1 MTMDCRLAQEQ
12 ILECLDAAV
21 WPVEV
26 RAHVSQCEA
35 CAAFLR
41 VQTSVDR
48 RLTTAL
54 AAPRLSTAFRPALRR
69 KMIAERPSWLR
80 DTLPDILHFTGWS
93 VATAAGAVLLTIDPA
108 FVLVAGASAA
118 LSSYVLLTLI
128 RSSLEEL

>member
-1 MTMDCRLAQEQ
+1 MTMDCRTAQEQ

-21 WPVEV
+21 WPVEM

-48 RLTTAL
+48 RLTAAL

-69 KMIAERPSWLR
+69 RMITERPSWLR
-80 DTLPDILHFTGWS
+80 ETLPDILHFTGWS
-93 VATAAGAVLLTIDPA
+93 VATAACAALLTIDRT
-108 FVLVAGASAA
+108 FVLVAGAGAA

>member
-1 MTMDCRLAQEQ
+1 MTMDCRIAEEQ

-35 CAAFLR
+35 CTAFLR
-41 VQTSVDR
+41 EQASVDR
-48 RLTTAL
+48 RLTTAF

-69 KMIAERPSWLR
+69 RMIAERPSWLR

-93 VATAAGAVLLTIDPA
+93 VATAACIALLTIDPA
-108 FVLVAGASAA
+108 FVLVAGAGAA
-118 LSSYVLLTLI
+118 LSSYLLLTLI
-128 RSSLEEL
+128 RSRLEEL